1 MKQIPDF
8 EHYLITRNGVIINSI
23 TNKELKPIVEKK
35 GYLHVN
41 LYKNGIRKSIKVHR
55 LVAIAY
61 IDNSNSY
68 PQVNH
73 INGIKDDNRVENLEW
88 CNNSQ
93 NQIHAYNNGLNYISE
108 ISKSKISK
116 ANSKIV
122 LDTENGIFY
131 DSMKLAAKVKG
142 ISIYTLSDYLR
153 GKTKNKTSLVYA

>member
-1 MKQIPDF
+1 MKQILDF
-8 EHYLITRNGVIINSI
+8 EHYLITRNGVVINSI

-73 INGIKDDNRVENLEW
+73 INGIKYDNRVENLEW

-108 ISKSKISK
+108 TSKSKISK

-122 LDTENGIFY
+122 LDTENGVFY
-131 DSMKLAAKVKG
+131 DSMKIAAKIKG
-142 ISIYTLSDYLR
+142 ISIHTLSDYLR
-153 GKTKNKTSLVYA
+153 GKTKNKTSLIYA